1 MSAMGAWSHW
11 SVDPAAVAAV
21 AVAGGSYAAG
31 LRRLW
36 RSRRGRGASPLRAL
50 SFLGGLVALLAA
62 VASPLDGAA
71 DVLLSAHMVQHLLLL
86 AVAPPLLILGRPLVV
101 GMQGLPEGLRRDA
114 RRLGRRPAV
123 RAIIR
128 AVTHPGF
135 AWLLLVVVVWGW
147 HVPAAYE
154 RAVSHPSL
162 HALEHGTFLAAAL
175 LFWWPA
181 LEPGDG
187 RRLPRGA
194 DVLYM
199 LTTWLQSGALGALFT
214 LAPAPVY
221 HVYAVQALV
230 RGGSA
235 LADQQVAGL
244 IMWLPGGLIYLGAA
258 CAMFVG
264 WLTASER
271 TMQRVEARPRS
282 GAGP

>member
-1 MSAMGAWSHW
+1 MSAWSRW

-21 AVAGGSYAAG
+21 AVAGGVYAIG

-36 RSRRGRGASPLRAL
+36 RPRRGRGASPPRA
-50 SFLGGLVALLAA
+50 FAFFVGLVALLAA

-101 GMQGLPEGLRRDA
+101 GMQGLPAGLRRDA
-114 RRLGRRPAV
+114 LRIGHRPAV
-123 RAIIR
+123 RFIVRGLA
-128 AVTHPGF
+128 HPAF
-135 AWLLLVVVVWGW
+135 AWLLLVVVMWGW
-147 HVPAAYE
+147 HVPVAYE
-154 RAVSHPSL
+154 GAVAHPSL
-162 HALEHGTFLAAAL
+162 HALEHGTFLGAAL

-194 DVLYM
+194 DVLYI
-199 LTTWLQSGALGALFT
+199 LTTWLQTGALGALFT

-230 RGGSA
+230 RGGSP
-235 LADQQVAGL
+235 LTDQRVAGL

-271 TMQRVEARPRS
+271 TMQRVEARARA